1 MRRIGVL
8 TPMAAGPPW
17 RGRKA
22 ITMPTDRIPVSV
34 AGAMYVVNTG
44 LIMVYWIRRFRNRH
58 SGETFEVTSDEQ
70 YLPSLRR
77 RIVIE
82 CGREPDWENE
92 SIYEHESGLDMK
104 LEGDYQQIDIKGD

>member
-1 MRRIGVL
+1 
-8 TPMAAGPPW
+8 
-17 RGRKA
+17 
-22 ITMPTDRIPVSV
+22 
-34 AGAMYVVNTG
+34 MYVLNAG
-44 LIMVYWIRRFRNRH
+44 LFMVYWIRRFRNRH

-77 RIVIE
+77 RIVME

-104 LEGDYQQIDIKGD
+104 LEGDHQQIDIKGD